1 LAFQAEPAAAA
12 ELEAPVE
19 LVELELPVEVD
30 MAELPV
36 DTAELLADTA
46 QRSADMVEFS
56 ARTVQVPD
64 MAELWEA
71 AKAPIAARS
80 EPTVKS
86 EIHYFG
92 LKIREPILPT
102 DIRRA

>member
-1 LAFQAEPAAAA
+1 MEV
-12 ELEAPVE
+12 ELEGPVE
-19 LVELELPVEVD
+19 LVEPVEVD

-36 DTAELLADTA
+36 DTAERLADMVRRSADTA
-46 QRSADMVEFS
+46 QRSADMVEFPE
-56 ARTVQVPD
+56 RTVEVPD

-71 AKAPIAARS
+71 AKPSIAARQ

-92 LKIREPILPT
+92 LEILEPVLPT